1 VAAKRGALIALLGL
15 GGGKSSDPA
24 EAKDGARYAKGTEP
38 DADEMGGAADAD
50 GDDYDADFAAFADA
64 AGIPEA
70 RRAGAEAALKRFV
83 STCKGMT
90 TEE

>member
-1 VAAKRGALIALLGL
+1 MAAKKGALVALLGL

-24 EAKDGARYAKGTEP
+24 EAEDGARYSKGEEP
-38 DADEMGGAADAD
+38 DEDDGG
-50 GDDYDADFAAFADA
+50 GDYDADFTAFADA

-70 RRAGAEAALKRFV
+70 RRASAESALRRFV
-83 STCKGMT
+83 GGCKGST